1 MKVTLHTNHGDI
13 TMQLFA
19 DEAPKTVENFLRYAR
34 EGFYDNTLF
43 HRVIKGFMIQGG
55 GFNLEMVQKET
66 HEPIDNEADNGLK
79 NKKGTVAMARTQ
91 DPHSATSQ
99 FFINCANNDFLDFKN
114 KSVGGWGYCVFAE
127 VTEGMTVVNDIEQM
141 RTEGAGFHQ
150 DVPVDDVII
159 ERVSIDD

>member
-13 TMQLFA
+13 TMTLFA

-66 HEPIDNEADNGLK
+66 HESIHNEADNGLK

-99 FFINCANNDFLDFKN
+99 FFINCADNDFLDFKN

-127 VTEGMTVVNDIEQM
+127 VTEGMTVVHDIEQM
-141 RTEGAGFHQ
+141 RTEGAGWHQ